1 MPSVTW
7 DLPEAVVNTLQ
18 DRSRVAGESSS
29 RMASRILQ
37 RALDPPV
44 QTLFQVSTSR
54 ALVQGIYCEA
64 MSSAQLLQH
73 GDFGLGTF
81 DLLDGEMV
89 VLEGEVYQVGSD
101 GTVKTV
107 GGEVGTPYATVL
119 PFKADT
125 DSALSPVESFK
136 QLCAVFD
143 GHRSSQNAFYAF
155 RVDGTFSKVQ
165 TRAMRMTQEGISLKQ
180 AAATQPEFHFHNVVG
195 TMVGFWSPPFAEA
208 IGIPGYHLH
217 FISDDRTQGG
227 HVMDCAGDALR
238 LRVQVV
244 NELHLTL
251 PRTEEFLRADLTA
264 SVTEDLDAAEGQH
277 TKDQS

>member
-1 MPSVTW
+1 MPSITW
-7 DLPEAVVNTLQ
+7 DLPEAVINTLQ

-29 RMASRILQ
+29 RIASRILQ
-37 RALDPPV
+37 RALHPSV

-54 ALVQGIYCEA
+54 ALAQGIYCEA
-64 MSSAQLLQH
+64 MSSEQLLQH

-89 VLEGEVYQVGSD
+89 VLEGKVYQVASD
-101 GTVKTV
+101 GTVRAV
-107 GGEVGTPYATVL
+107 GSEVGTPFATVL
-119 PFKADT
+119 PFQADT
-125 DSALSPVESFK
+125 DSVLSPVASFK
-136 QLCAVFD
+136 QLCAVCD
-143 GHRSSQNAFYAF
+143 EHRSSQNAFYAF
-155 RVDGTFSKVQ
+155 RVDGTFSQVQ

-195 TMVGFWSPPFAEA
+195 TMVGFWTPPFAEA

-217 FISDDRTQGG
+217 FISDDHTEGG
-227 HVMDCAGDALR
+227 HVIDCAGDNLR

-251 PRTEEFLRADLTA
+251 PRTQEFLRADLTA
-264 SVTEDLDAAEGQH
+264 NVTKDLDAAEGQH
-277 TKDQS
+277 SKDES